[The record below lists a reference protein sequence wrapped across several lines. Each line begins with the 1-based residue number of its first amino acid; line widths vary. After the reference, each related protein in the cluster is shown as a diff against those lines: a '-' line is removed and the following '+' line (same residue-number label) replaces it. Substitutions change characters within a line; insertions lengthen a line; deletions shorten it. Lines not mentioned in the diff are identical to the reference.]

1 MNRNSQAKEK
11 VHFLLG
17 EARAGRRVARAA
29 SGCAPCPP
37 QQVLSWGALGAVTP
51 TSAVLG
57 GLRRSQDSLGMDPQ
71 LPPVTAHSEP
81 PDSHEPPPWGQGLPL
96 GRGTPQRGPR
106 KPTARALAMS
116 QVSMS
121 RSLKKRGRG
130 ELCDTPLPTSLS
142 PRLVGGG
149 RGQGTCRERCWPLPH
164 LSTQCLPG
172 THSRHALSSLHPS

>member
-1 MNRNSQAKEK
+1 MANSLVPRQLVLKWNRNSQAKEK

-17 EARAGRRVARAA
+17 EAGAGRRVARAA

-57 GLRRSQDSLGMDPQ
+57 GLRHSQDSLGMDPQ
-71 LPPVTAHSEP
+71 LPPVTVHSEP

-106 KPTARALAMS
+106 EPTAGVLAMS
-116 QVSMS
+116 QVSLS

-130 ELCDTPLPTSLS
+130 ERSDNPLPTPCLHVLGEEGGDRGPAGRDVGPS
-142 PRLVGGG
+142 PI
-149 RGQGTCRERCWPLPH
+149 
-164 LSTQCLPG
+164 
-172 THSRHALSSLHPS
+172 